1 MINPNDVEANGIFG
15 RKTPIF
21 EKILDEINSRK
32 RKNKAFVVGITGI
45 DCSGKT
51 KFAESL
57 EQFLIVRNYGT
68 QLISLDDFHN
78 PRVYR
83 YSGEDQIEN
92 YYNKSFDIDTVIKKL
107 LIPLNQKG
115 IFSTRLTVLD
125 WKTDKYE
132 IEKEFSFH
140 QDTIVIFEGVFLF
153 RKELSPYIDYKI
165 LIDIPFEESL
175 SRAKA
180 RDSKAVLKK
189 YDEKYL
195 PAQKRYLDEYPP
207 LKTADIIID
216 NSNWEYPKVKSFC

>member
-1 MINPNDVEANGIFG
+1 MINPNDVNDTDIFG

-21 EKILDEINSRK
+21 EKILEEINSRK
-32 RKNKAFVVGITGI
+32 QKNKAFVVGITGI

-57 EQFLIVRNYGT
+57 EQFLIARNYGT

-83 YSGEDQIEN
+83 YSGKDQIEN
-92 YYNKSFDIDTVIKKL
+92 YYNKSFDIDTIIKKL
-107 LIPLNQKG
+107 LIPFNQKDD
-115 IFSTRLTVLD
+115 FSTRLTVLD

-153 RKELSPYIDYKI
+153 RKDLSPYIDYKI
-165 LIDIPFEESL
+165 FIEIPFEESL
-175 SRAKA
+175 RRAKT
-180 RDSKAVLKK
+180 RDIKEVFEK
-189 YDEKYL
+189 YNEKYL
-195 PAQKRYLDEYPP
+195 PAQKRYLEEYPP
-207 LKTADIIID
+207 SETADMIIG
-216 NSNWEYPKVKSFC
+216 NSDWENPKIKTLR